1 MIFDTRFQSGACY
14 NDVMMVENQNLETPA
29 KHNWANWIIAILLG
43 SAVVLIGVALC
54 VAISRRLS
62 DLSASSDPSPLTLPL
77 LSGQTNNQTTVN
89 YYPYTRRVDDNYLSD
104 TLVFITEESP
114 HQILLINSNRQQM
127 GKSVF
132 AQSSNV
138 NFFDGQVWRRADD
151 DTLTSQ
157 AEVASDSV
165 ITAWQIGIEQSRVT
179 GEIISGQAIVDGWSI
194 NFATD
199 RLENEM
205 TVRSWPGYTKFLSSS
220 HGTITISGRTMAAK
234 VAYTQIYSMNTDEI
248 QFANTHLPLESM
260 YAMFWDEAGN
270 FYHID
275 VTDVDTPTP
284 VYDSHRLGIWKNPA
298 GQITRI
304 DQVDLDLDQ
313 KVPPTH
319 YHAVLPLPIVSQL
332 ELNTINSLPKSNRAN
347 THWYLQLV
355 EGTAT
360 HDGHQH
366 EGFGYLE
373 YIKEW

>member
-89 YYPYTRRVDDNYLSD
+89 YYPYTRRVDDHYLSD

-165 ITAWQIGIEQSRVT
+165 ITAWQIGIE
-179 GEIISGQAIVDGWSI
+179 
-194 NFATD
+194 
-199 RLENEM
+199 
-205 TVRSWPGYTKFLSSS
+205 
-220 HGTITISGRTMAAK
+220 
-234 VAYTQIYSMNTDEI
+234 
-248 QFANTHLPLESM
+248 
-260 YAMFWDEAGN
+260 
-270 FYHID
+270 
-275 VTDVDTPTP
+275 
-284 VYDSHRLGIWKNPA
+284 
-298 GQITRI
+298 
-304 DQVDLDLDQ
+304 
-313 KVPPTH
+313 
-319 YHAVLPLPIVSQL
+319 
-332 ELNTINSLPKSNRAN
+332 
-347 THWYLQLV
+347 
-355 EGTAT
+355 
-360 HDGHQH
+360 
-366 EGFGYLE
+366 
-373 YIKEW
+373 